1 VDRPGR
7 VSAVGDDRQ
16 GSAIR
21 QRQEERRITKEIEPP
36 VAKRVDS
43 RREFHGDVFIDPYEW
58 LRDKSSPEVIS
69 YLEAENE
76 YADQAT
82 APLEPLRQKIF
93 DEIKART
100 KETDLSVP
108 VRRGDWW
115 YYARSF
121 EGKQYGVQCRCAVI
135 DPSDWNPPV
144 LDEHTEIPGEQLLLD
159 ENVEAE
165 GHDFFSLG
173 AASISPDG
181 NVLAYSVDV
190 VGDERYTLRFRNLR
204 TGEQYPDEIV
214 GIGAGATWGTDNRT
228 VYYITVDAAW
238 RPDTVWR
245 HRLAS
250 GLPAEKVY
258 HEADEKYWL
267 AVGRTRSDKYVLI
280 AAGSAITSEI
290 RYADATDPEAEF
302 VTVLP
307 RRDGIEYSVEHAIVG
322 GQDRFLILH
331 NENAVNFML
340 AEAPVD
346 NPAAQRTLI
355 EHRDDVRLDGV
366 DAFAGHLVLS
376 YRGEALPRIQLWPIN
391 NDDYGRPEEIAFDSE
406 LMSAGLGANPNWDS
420 PKLRIGAGSFVTPVR
435 IYDLDLVTGERTLL
449 REQPVLGDYRRE
461 DYVERRDWA
470 QAADGTQIPI
480 SIVHRAGIEFPAPAL
495 VYGYGAYEI
504 CEDPRFSIAR
514 LSLLDRGMVFAVAH
528 VRGGGEMGRPWYEH
542 GKLLE
547 KKNTFTD
554 FVAVGQ
560 HLVDSGLTRPQQL
573 VALGGSAGGL
583 LMGAVANTAPDLFA
597 GILAQVPFV
606 DPLTTILDPSLPLTV
621 TEWDEWGNPLSDS
634 DVYHYMKSY
643 SPYENVS
650 AQNYPAILAMTS
662 LHDTRVYYVEP
673 AKWVAA
679 LRYTKADDN
688 PVLLK
693 TQMTAG
699 HGGISGRYERWK
711 ETAYQYAWLLAAA
724 DRDHYGSGQVDD
736 LLSGAQG

>member
-1 VDRPGR
+1 
-7 VSAVGDDRQ
+7 
-16 GSAIR
+16 
-21 QRQEERRITKEIEPP
+21 
-36 VAKRVDS
+36 
-43 RREFHGDVFIDPYEW
+43 
-58 LRDKSSPEVIS
+58 
-69 YLEAENE
+69 
-76 YADQAT
+76 
-82 APLEPLRQKIF
+82 
-93 DEIKART
+93 
-100 KETDLSVP
+100 
-108 VRRGDWW
+108 
-115 YYARSF
+115 
-121 EGKQYGVQCRCAVI
+121 
-135 DPSDWNPPV
+135 
-144 LDEHTEIPGEQLLLD
+144 
-159 ENVEAE
+159 
-165 GHDFFSLG
+165 
-173 AASISPDG
+173 
-181 NVLAYSVDV
+181 
-190 VGDERYTLRFRNLR
+190 
-204 TGEQYPDEIV
+204 
-214 GIGAGATWGTDNRT
+214 
-228 VYYITVDAAW
+228 
-238 RPDTVWR
+238 
-245 HRLAS
+245 
-250 GLPAEKVY
+250 
-258 HEADEKYWL
+258 
-267 AVGRTRSDKYVLI
+267 VGRTRSDAYVLI
-280 AAGSAITSEI
+280 AAGSAITSEV
-290 RYADATDPEAEF
+290 RYADAADPGAEF

-331 NENAVNFML
+331 NDNAVNFTL
-340 AEAPVD
+340 AEAPVED
-346 NPAAQRTLI
+346 PTAQRTLI
-355 EHRDDVRLDGV
+355 DHRDDVRLDGV
-366 DAFAGHLVLS
+366 DAFAGHLVIS
-376 YRGEALPRIQLWPIN
+376 YRGEALPRIQLWPIADN
-391 NDDYGRPEEIAFDSE
+391 DYGRAEEIAFDSE

-420 PKLRIGAGSFVTPVR
+420 PKLRVGAGSFVTPVR

-470 QAADGTQIPI
+470 QAADGTKIPV

-514 LSLLDRGMVFAVAH
+514 LSLLDRGMVFVVAH
-528 VRGGGEMGRPWYEH
+528 VRGGGEMGRLWYEH

-554 FVAVGQ
+554 FVSVGQ
-560 HLVDSGLTRPQQL
+560 HLVDTGLTRPQQL

-583 LMGAVANTAPDLFA
+583 LMGAVANMAPDLFA

-643 SPYENVS
+643 SPYENVE

-679 LRYTKADDN
+679 LRHTKTDGN

-711 ETAYQYAWLLAAA
+711 EAAYQYAWLLAAA

>member
-1 VDRPGR
+1 MSRPP
-7 VSAVGDDRQ
+7 
-16 GSAIR
+16 I
-21 QRQEERRITKEIEPP
+21 
-36 VAKRVDS
+36 AKRVDS
-43 RREFHGDVFIDPYEW
+43 LREFHGDVFVDPYEW
-58 LRDKSSPEVIS
+58 LRDKSSPEVLR
-69 YLEAENE
+69 YLEAEND
-76 YADQAT
+76 YADQST
-82 APLEPLRQKIF
+82 AQLEPLRQKIF

-100 KETDLSVP
+100 KETDLSIP

-115 YYARSF
+115 YYGRSF
-121 EGKQYGVQCRCAVI
+121 EGKQYGVQCRCPVA
-135 DPSDWNPPV
+135 DPSDWNPPI
-144 LDEHTEIPGEQLLLD
+144 LDEHIDIAGEQILLD

-165 GHDFFSLG
+165 GHDFFALG
-173 AASISPDG
+173 AASLSPDG

-204 TGEQYPDEIV
+204 TGEQYLDEIV
-214 GIGAGATWGTDNRT
+214 GIGAGATWGTDNQT
-228 VYYITVDAAW
+228 VYYVTVDAAW

-250 GLPAEKVY
+250 GLPAEQVY
-258 HEADEKYWL
+258 HEPDEKYWL

-290 RYADATDPEAEF
+290 RYADAADPSAEF

-340 AEAPVD
+340 ADAPVGD
-346 NPAAQRTLI
+346 PAAQRTLI

-366 DAFAGHLVLS
+366 DAFAGHLVVS
-376 YRGEALPRIQLWPIN
+376 YRGAALPRIQLWPIN
-391 NDDYGRPEEIAFDSE
+391 DRDYGQAEEISFDSE

-420 PKLRIGAGSFVTPVR
+420 PKLRVGAGSFVTPVR

-461 DYVERRDWA
+461 DYVERREWA
-470 QAADGTQIPI
+470 QAADGTKIPI
-480 SIVHRAGIEFPAPAL
+480 SVVHRAGIEFPAPAL

-528 VRGGGEMGRPWYEH
+528 VRGGGEMGRLWYEH

-554 FVAVGQ
+554 FIAVGQ
-560 HLVDSGLTRPQQL
+560 HLVDSGQTSPQQL

-583 LMGAVANTAPDLFA
+583 LMGAVANMAPDLFA

-621 TEWDEWGNPLSDS
+621 TEWDEWGNPLSDAN
-634 DVYHYMKSY
+634 VYHYMKSY
-643 SPYENVS
+643 SPYENVA

-679 LRYTKADDN
+679 LRHTSVGEN

-736 LLSGAQG
+736 LLRGAPGVSA

>member
-1 VDRPGR
+1 MTDG
-7 VSAVGDDRQ
+7 A
-16 GSAIR
+16 
-21 QRQEERRITKEIEPP
+21 TPP
-36 VAKRVDS
+36 VAKRVDA
-43 RREFHGDVFIDPYEW
+43 RREFHGDVFVDPYEW
-58 LRDKSSPEVIS
+58 LRDKSSPEVLA
-69 YLEAENE
+69 YLEAEND

-82 APLEPLRQKIF
+82 AQLEPLRQRIF

-108 VRRGDWW
+108 VRRGGWW

-121 EGKQYGVQCRCAVI
+121 EGKQYGVQCRCAVT
-135 DPSDWNPPV
+135 DPTDWDPPV
-144 LDEHTEIPGEQLLLD
+144 FDEHTEIAGEQVLLD
-159 ENVEAE
+159 ENVEAQ

-173 AASISPDG
+173 AASVSPDG

-190 VGDERYTLRFRNLR
+190 VGDERYTLRFRDLR
-204 TGEQYPDEIV
+204 TGKQYPDEIV
-214 GIGAGATWGTDNRT
+214 GIGAGATWATDNRT

-250 GLPAEKVY
+250 GLAAEKVY
-258 HEADEKYWL
+258 HEADERYWIG
-267 AVGRTRSDKYVLI
+267 VGRTRSDAYVLI
-280 AAGSAITSEI
+280 VSGSAITSEV
-290 RYADATDPEAEF
+290 RYADAADPEAEF

-307 RRDGIEYSVEHAIVG
+307 RRDGVEYSVEHAIID

-331 NENAVNFML
+331 NEDAVNFTL
-340 AEAPVD
+340 TEAPID
-346 NPAAQRTLI
+346 DPTAQRTLI
-355 EHRDDVRLDGV
+355 GHRDDVRLDAV
-366 DAFAGHLVLS
+366 DAFAGHLVVS
-376 YRGEALPRIQLWPIN
+376 YRGEALPRIQLWPI
-391 NDDYGRPEEIAFDSE
+391 DGSDYGRPEEISFDSE

-435 IYDLDLVTGERTLL
+435 IYDLDLLTGERSLL
-449 REQPVLGDYRRE
+449 REQPVLGDYRPE

-470 QAADGTQIPI
+470 PAADGTRIPV
-480 SIVHRAGIEFPAPAL
+480 SIVHRAGIEFPAPAM

-514 LSLLDRGMVFAVAH
+514 LSLLDRGMVFVVAH
-528 VRGGGEMGRPWYEH
+528 VRGGGEMGRLWYEH

-554 FVAVGQ
+554 FVAVAK
-560 HLVDSGLTRPQQL
+560 HLVETGLTRPEQL

-643 SPYENVS
+643 SPYENVA

-679 LRYTKADDN
+679 LRHTKTDGN

-724 DRDHYGSGQVDD
+724 DRDHYGSGQVGD